1 MTTRFCTALTAA
13 AFGLLLAAPMAAP
26 LSTPAFAQAAG
37 MGGIGTSSTVT
48 VRATVKSVDQQSRAV
63 TLVGPDGKE
72 MSFTAGPEVQN
83 LPQVKPGDIV
93 VATYR
98 ESVTFVLTPRGTQTP
113 RNSIS
118 AGAARAPKGA
128 MPAGAAATRS
138 VVTATVVGIDLNRH
152 TLDLVDPS
160 GGLIHTVDV
169 VTPQGQQAM
178 PSIKVGDSIT
188 AVSTQVMLIGVTP
201 GAR

>member
-1 MTTRFCTALTAA
+1 MTKRIRTVLTAGA
-13 AFGLLLAAPMAAP
+13 LGLLLAAPVAVPTA
-26 LSTPAFAQAAG
+26 TPAFAQAAG

-48 VRATVKSVDQQSRAV
+48 VRATVKSVDQNSRAV
-63 TLVGPDGKE
+63 TLAGPDGKE
-72 MSFTAGPEVQN
+72 MSFTAGPEVRN
-83 LPQVKPGDIV
+83 LAQVKPGDIV

-98 ESVTFVLTPRGTQTP
+98 ESTTFVQTPRGTRTP
-113 RNSIS
+113 HNSIS

-138 VVTATVVGIDLNRH
+138 VVTATVVGVDVNRH
-152 TLDLVDPS
+152 TIDLVDPS

-169 VTPQGQQAM
+169 VTPQGQHAL

-188 AVSTQVMLIGVTP
+188 AVSTQMMLIGVTP
-201 GAR
+201 GAH